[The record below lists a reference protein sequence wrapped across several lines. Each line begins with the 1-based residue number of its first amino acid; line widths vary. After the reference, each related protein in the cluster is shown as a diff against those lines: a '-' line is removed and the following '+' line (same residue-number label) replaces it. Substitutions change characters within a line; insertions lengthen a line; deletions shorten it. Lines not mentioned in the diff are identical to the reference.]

1 MTKTRD
7 HRSWQEEPDAVLD
20 AALSRLGHLSPSPG
34 LGDAVMERLRIEWS
48 ARPITRRK
56 QAKTQPNRRRLGWIL
71 AGGYAASSTISL
83 VLLAAMWDRAIQ
95 YAAIT
100 EQAARISTFIAWDN
114 LVLNAAALY
123 SAAATDISF
132 ISQILPAVAIGA
144 TAMWLATMVS
154 SIGMYRI
161 SKHYRVGRK
170 RLHAIR

>member
-7 HRSWQEEPDAVLD
+7 HNSWPEEPNAVLD
-20 AALSRLGHLSPSPG
+20 AALSRLGHLSASPG

-48 ARPITRRK
+48 AMPATPKKR
-56 QAKTQPNRRRLGWIL
+56 AKSLEKRRRWGWIL

-95 YAAIT
+95 YAPIT
-100 EQAARISTFIAWDN
+100 GQAGLISTFIAWDN
-114 LVLNAAALY
+114 LVLNAAAFY
-123 SAAATDISF
+123 SAAAADISF

>member
-7 HRSWQEEPDAVLD
+7 HKSWQEEPDAVLD

-56 QAKTQPNRRRLGWIL
+56 QAKTQPKRRRLGWIL

-95 YAAIT
+95 YATIT
-100 EQAARISTFIAWDN
+100 EQAVLNSTFIAGDN

-132 ISQILPAVAIGA
+132 IGQIPPAVAIGA

-161 SKHYRVGRK
+161 SKHYRMGRK

>member
-7 HRSWQEEPDAVLD
+7 HKSWQEEPDAVLD
-20 AALSRLGHLSPSPG
+20 AALSRLGHLSPSPE

-56 QAKTQPNRRRLGWIL
+56 QAKTQPKRRRLGWIL

-100 EQAARISTFIAWDN
+100 EQAALNSTFIAWDN

-132 ISQILPAVAIGA
+132 ISQIPPAVAIGA

-161 SKHYRVGRK
+161 SKHYRMGRK